1 MQTPKPKS
9 IKNVGLIVTIF
20 SGLVVFSNSMSLLMF
35 TLLGFNDYED
45 SEAKD
50 LTSIDYFFDNTQ
62 YLLLIIVVLGILF
75 LIGGIQLMK
84 YKLWA
89 KKLLIGASFAL
100 IALITSL
107 LILGIFTAFTENEM
121 VFALIPITFIWL
133 VFTIPLSFLI
143 RFLNKKNIQV
153 HFNI

>member
-1 MQTPKPKS
+1 MQTQKPKS

-35 TLLGFNDYED
+35 TLLGFNDYEN

-50 LTSIDYFFDNTQ
+50 LTSIDYFLNNTQ
-62 YLLLIIVVLGILF
+62 YLLLMIVVLGILF

-121 VFALIPITFIWL
+121 VFALISITFIWL
-133 VFTIPLSFLI
+133 VFTIPLLFLI
-143 RFLNKKNIQV
+143 RFLNKKK
-153 HFNI
+153 HSSSF